1 MKTRVII
8 YLIGILLLSSC
19 RNCTKNSNNLYDR
32 GVSQELAMQRKENIK
47 NPVYELLFRIP
58 ESKDSMVCGDI
69 NIDFHISQPQE
80 IIIDFREEQ
89 NIHKVR
95 VNENDAAYQICNEH
109 IIIPANTLKQ
119 GNSPLATLTI

>member
-69 NIDFHISQPQE
+69 NIDFHISLQ
-80 IIIDFREEQ
+80 
-89 NIHKVR
+89 IHKKPRNLSGSSLGYNGSLYSSACGNCVR
-95 VNENDAAYQICNEH
+95 IQYTEQR
-109 IIIPANTLKQ
+109 
-119 GNSPLATLTI
+119 